1 MAEMP
6 QNNTLKGNRA
16 NSESIIDEWLQFKAA
31 KSLAPGLVF
40 LQGSLRPLDRKLS
53 PGSRLEIG
61 ASGDQAELLQI
72 PETKLYHRRWVMLF
86 LFSAVS
92 ANNAFMCFQYGIISN
107 IFMRFYNVDSL
118 AIDWL
123 SMMYLLTYVPL
134 ILPVLWLLDNR
145 GIRDVV
151 LVGSAFNCIG
161 TWIKIGSASPDMFL
175 LTFFGQFV
183 CSVATVFVLGI
194 PSYLASVWFGENE
207 VSTACSIGVLG
218 NQLGCAIGFLLPPIL
233 VPNVNDM
240 DELAN
245 HIRTMFYITAGV
257 ATFLFILVV
266 FVFQERPKL
275 PPTQAQATARRIPP
289 EEYSYTA
296 SILRL
301 LRNKPFVLLIISYG
315 LNVGCYYAIGTLL
328 NRMIIDQYP
337 GEEVNAGRIGLTI
350 VIAGM
355 VGSLICGVWL
365 DRTKTYKQTTLAVYI
380 MTLVGMIVYAATL
393 KQGKLWVVFIT
404 AGSLGFFMTG
414 YLPLGF
420 EFAAELTYPESEGTS
435 SGLLNCSAQ
444 VFGILFTICQGKIF
458 DKFNTL
464 AGNIFLC
471 VFLLVG
477 SIMTGLIKSDL
488 RRQNANRLAKEEEP
502 TDSTTGNLDL
512 PTIIKE
518 VQF

>member
-16 NSESIIDEWLQFKAA
+16 NSEPIIDEWLQFKAA

-40 LQGSLRPLDRKLS
+40 LQGSLRPLGRKLS
-53 PGSRLEIG
+53 PGSRLEVG
-61 ASGDQAELLQI
+61 DSGDQAELLQI

-92 ANNAFMCFQYGIISN
+92 ANNAFMWFQYGIISN

-218 NQLGCAIGFLLPPIL
+218 NQVGLEL
-233 VPNVNDM
+233 VLQV
-240 DELAN
+240 L
-245 HIRTMFYITAGV
+245 
-257 ATFLFILVV
+257 
-266 FVFQERPKL
+266 
-275 PPTQAQATARRIPP
+275 
-289 EEYSYTA
+289 
-296 SILRL
+296 LRL
-301 LRNKPFVLLIISYG
+301 CSLK
-315 LNVGCYYAIGTLL
+315 
-328 NRMIIDQYP
+328 
-337 GEEVNAGRIGLTI
+337 RI
-350 VIAGM
+350 
-355 VGSLICGVWL
+355 
-365 DRTKTYKQTTLAVYI
+365 
-380 MTLVGMIVYAATL
+380 
-393 KQGKLWVVFIT
+393 
-404 AGSLGFFMTG
+404 
-414 YLPLGF
+414 
-420 EFAAELTYPESEGTS
+420 E
-435 SGLLNCSAQ
+435 
-444 VFGILFTICQGKIF
+444 
-458 DKFNTL
+458 
-464 AGNIFLC
+464 
-471 VFLLVG
+471 
-477 SIMTGLIKSDL
+477 
-488 RRQNANRLAKEEEP
+488 
-502 TDSTTGNLDL
+502 
-512 PTIIKE
+512 
-518 VQF
+518 